1 MTTRDGYPDQ
11 NTLPNIDLLPERRD
25 QTGPLKIL
33 QDAKLKNVNR
43 LVIGHLNINS
53 LRNKFDALQM
63 LIKDNIDIFVI
74 TESKLDD
81 SFPSKQFAINGYIQ
95 FRADRD
101 ADGGAVLIYVRE
113 DIPCREINCHKL
125 ENTFE
130 GIFLEVNLRKTKWL
144 VFGGYNNVKSNINA
158 FLRILGQVLDANMS
172 RLENFLLLGD
182 FNSEITEIDMKD
194 FCDI

>member
-1 MTTRDGYPDQ
+1 MTTRDGSPDR
-11 NTLPNIDLLPERRD
+11 NTLPNIDLLSESRD
-25 QTGPLKIL
+25 QTGPLKII
-33 QDAKLKNVNR
+33 QDTKLKNVNR

-101 ADGGAVLIYVRE
+101 ADGGEVLIYVRE
-113 DIPCREINCHKL
+113 DIPCIEINCHKL
-125 ENTFE
+125 ENT
-130 GIFLEVNLRKTKWL
+130 
-144 VFGGYNNVKSNINA
+144 
-158 FLRILGQVLDANMS
+158 S
-172 RLENFLLLGD
+172 REPFWKL
-182 FNSEITEIDMKD
+182 I
-194 FCDI
+194 